1 MSSSLEC
8 SLAGGQLPLFRST
21 ISKDKKNK
29 TKMSEKQKIAI
40 FDIDGTIFRKNLQFE
55 LINELSWINVF
66 PRKVRDQIVTLYT
79 NWLEHK
85 GTYEQY
91 RLGLVELYEKHI
103 KGCTLAD
110 VKRASE
116 MVVSFHQDRTYIFAE
131 SLIKKLRS
139 ENYHLIAISGSPV
152 EIVNEYNNR
161 HLKFDAVFGSAYDLD
176 EKNVYTGEIH
186 NEPVK
191 NKGTLVHKYM
201 SEHPNLTLEDSYGM
215 GDTESDVSLLEIVAN
230 PIAFNPN
237 ENLKAIAQQKGWR
250 IVVEKKD
257 VVYDITQCVNLNL
270 V

>member
-1 MSSSLEC
+1 
-8 SLAGGQLPLFRST
+8 
-21 ISKDKKNK
+21 
-29 TKMSEKQKIAI
+29 MSEKQKIAI

-55 LINELSWINVF
+55 LINELSWMDIF

-79 NWLEHK
+79 NWLEHT

-91 RLGLVELYEKHI
+91 RLGLVDLYEKHI
-103 KGCTLAD
+103 RGCKLED
-110 VKRASE
+110 VQKASQL
-116 MVVSFHQDRTYIFAE
+116 VVSFHQNRTYIFAE
-131 SLIKKLRS
+131 SIIKKLRS

-152 EIVNEYNNR
+152 EIVKEYDKL
-161 HLKFDAVFGSAYDLD
+161 HLKFDAVFGSVYDLN

-191 NKGTLVHKYM
+191 NKGNLVRQYVKDHD
-201 SEHPNLTLEDSYGM
+201 LTLEDSYGM
-215 GDTESDVSLLEIVAN
+215 GDTESDASFLDLVAN

-237 ENLKAIAQQKGWR
+237 ENLKSIAQQKGWR

-270 V
+270 I

>member
-1 MSSSLEC
+1 M
-8 SLAGGQLPLFRST
+8 
-21 ISKDKKNK
+21 NK
-29 TKMSEKQKIAI
+29 KQKIAI

-55 LINELSWINVF
+55 LINELSWMNIF

-91 RLGLVELYEKHI
+91 RIGLVELYEKYI
-103 KGCTLAD
+103 RGCKLSD
-110 VKRASE
+110 VERASK

-131 SLIKKLRS
+131 SIIKKLRS

-152 EIVNEYNNR
+152 EVVKEYDKL
-161 HLKFDAVFGSAYDLD
+161 HLKFDAVFGSVYDLN
-176 EKNVYTGEIH
+176 EKGIYTGQSQY
-186 NEPVK
+186 EPVK
-191 NKGTLVHKYM
+191 NKGNLVKQYVY
-201 SEHPNLTLEDSYGM
+201 ENNLTLDDSYGM
-215 GDTESDVSLLEIVAN
+215 GDTESDASFLGLVAN

-237 ENLKAIAQQKGWR
+237 DNLKAIAQKNGWR

-257 VVYDITQCVNLNL
+257 VVYDMTQCINMNL